1 MKKKISPTLI
11 GAFVVGAIALT
22 VAALLV
28 LGSGEFMKKKFE
40 LVAYFD
46 GSVKGLNEGAQ
57 VLLRGVNIGKVTEI
71 QLLGDPE
78 RNSFAIAV
86 YLEVYPDRI
95 TMPRRRD
102 DLTTRQ
108 KIDLLIEIG
117 LRAHL
122 EQQSFITNMMMVV
135 FKLEPDKPAVLRNLK
150 RNRRY
155 IEIPTV
161 KSGMQELMDKVET
174 LPIDEIVKSI
184 NDSLQGIDKVVN
196 SPEIAESLA
205 ALRDTLVGTKTF
217 VSNLNQEL
225 KPLSASVQE
234 TLGDARKLVRNV
246 DAQVAPLAGNIG
258 ETLSAARAAIARAET
273 AIESIGDTTRED
285 SSLIYGL
292 TEALQQLSET
302 ARALR
307 ALADYLDR
315 HPEGLLRGKLGS
327 KGE

>member
-28 LGSGEFMKKKFE
+28 FGSGEFMKKKLE
-40 LVAYFD
+40 LVAYFE
-46 GSVKGLNEGAQ
+46 GSVKGLNAGAP
-57 VLLRGVNIGKVTEI
+57 VILRGVNIGKVTEI
-71 QLLGDPE
+71 QLLGDQE
-78 RNSFAIAV
+78 NNTFEIAV
-86 YLEVYPDRI
+86 FMEIYPERI
-95 TMPRRRD
+95 TMQRRRD
-102 DLTTRQ
+102 DLNTKQ
-108 KIDLLIEIG
+108 KIDMLVQLG
-117 LRAHL
+117 LRAQL
-122 EQQSFITNMMMVV
+122 ETQSFITNMMMVV
-135 FKLEPDKPAVLRNLK
+135 FKMQPDKPAVLRALK
-150 RNRRY
+150 RDKRH

-161 KSGMQELMDKVET
+161 KSAIQELMDKMET
-174 LPIDEIVKSI
+174 LPIDEIMTSI
-184 NDSLQGIDKVVN
+184 RETLQGIDRMVN
-196 SPEIAESLA
+196 SPEIKESVA
-205 ALRDTLVGTKTF
+205 ALRDTMLGAKKLVNHLDK
-217 VSNLNQEL
+217 EL
-225 KPLSASVQE
+225 GPLSASVQD

-246 DAQVAPLAGNIG
+246 DAQVDPLAGNIG
-258 ETLSAARAAIARAET
+258 ETLRAARAAIARAET
-273 AIESIGDTTRED
+273 AMESIENTTRED